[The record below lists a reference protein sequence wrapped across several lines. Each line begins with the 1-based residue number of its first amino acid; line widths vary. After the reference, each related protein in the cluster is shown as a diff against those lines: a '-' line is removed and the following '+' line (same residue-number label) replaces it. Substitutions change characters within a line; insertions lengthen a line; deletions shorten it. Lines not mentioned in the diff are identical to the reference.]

1 LNDRKNILIIINNLR
16 SGGSQKQAVLYANQL
31 AVDNDVY
38 FLMLRGFN
46 QTNLFFSYLID
57 SRVNQV
63 AVKSSS
69 PVLLVA
75 TMVRLLV
82 SNRFDYCINFQPIAN
97 FLGTV
102 FSKIFQR
109 QTVVVCTVRGNAP
122 VNYKYIKWWIKLA
135 DIIWVNSQQ
144 ILDVLS
150 TKFQIPV
157 SKMLLQHNLVETN
170 ARSDSY
176 KKGYILHVGRFNQV
190 KNQMQLIRAFTQ
202 LDHKTE
208 LELHLVGEI
217 EDLSYYNEV
226 LALIKAKQIENVFIH
241 TKTDQL
247 SDYYKNAELF
257 VLTSKSEGMPNV
269 ILEAQSFGVPVISS
283 SVGDVAKIIK
293 HGDNGFIYDSR
304 EESLIHCF
312 NEYYMMKREEKLK
325 LRELSIKE
333 LEIFATNNNVSLLRN
348 LEMKLKK

>member
-1 LNDRKNILIIINNLR
+1 
-16 SGGSQKQAVLYANQL
+16 
-31 AVDNDVY
+31 
-38 FLMLRGFN
+38 
-46 QTNLFFSYLID
+46 
-57 SRVNQV
+57 
-63 AVKSSS
+63 
-69 PVLLVA
+69 
-75 TMVRLLV
+75 
-82 SNRFDYCINFQPIAN
+82 
-97 FLGTV
+97 
-102 FSKIFQR
+102 
-109 QTVVVCTVRGNAP
+109 
-122 VNYKYIKWWIKLA
+122 
-135 DIIWVNSQQ
+135 
-144 ILDVLS
+144 
-150 TKFQIPV
+150 
-157 SKMLLQHNLVETN
+157 
-170 ARSDSY
+170 
-176 KKGYILHVGRFNQV
+176 
-190 KNQMQLIRAFTQ
+190 MQLIRAFTQ